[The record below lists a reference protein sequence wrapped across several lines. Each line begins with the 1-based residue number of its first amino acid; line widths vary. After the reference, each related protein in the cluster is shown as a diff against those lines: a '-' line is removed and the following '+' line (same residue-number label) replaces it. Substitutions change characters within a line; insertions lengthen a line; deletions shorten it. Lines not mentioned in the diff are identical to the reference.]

1 MVKAR
6 KLGHVVMNV
15 SDLDASLAFYTKV
28 TGAEI
33 VSHNRDARI
42 AFLSLGHQH
51 HDIAL
56 VQHATEAAPDST
68 RSGLFHMAW
77 QLADFGELQA
87 AYKELTEAG
96 IELDPIQHNITNSLY
111 MHDPDGNM
119 VELYCDRWGEE
130 GLEVLR
136 ATGPQRKTL
145 DMETGEAVGDAQ
157 EVLKAR
163 VKS

>member
-6 KLGHVVMNV
+6 KLGHIVMNV
-15 SDLDASLAFYTKV
+15 SDIDASLDFYTKV
-28 TGAEI
+28 TGAEV
-33 VSHNRDARI
+33 VSDLRDSKI
-42 AFLSLGHQH
+42 AFLSLGEQH

-68 RSGLFHMAW
+68 QSGLFHMAW
-77 QLADFGELQA
+77 QLGDFAELQA
-87 AYKELTEAG
+87 AYKELTAAG
-96 IELDPIQHNITNSLY
+96 IELEPIQHNITNSLY

-119 VELYCDRWGEE
+119 VELYCDRWGEK

-145 DMETGEAVGDAQ
+145 DMETGEAVGETQ
-157 EVLKAR
+157 ELLKAKVR
-163 VKS
+163 

>member
-15 SDLDASLAFYTKV
+15 SDLDASLDFYTRV

-33 VSHNRDARI
+33 VSYNRDARI
-42 AFLSLGHQH
+42 AFLSLGQQH

-56 VQHATEAAPDST
+56 VQHATEGVPDST

-77 QLADFGELQA
+77 QLADFAELQA
-87 AYKELTEAG
+87 AYKELTAAG

-130 GLEVLR
+130 GLEILR

-145 DMETGEAVGDAQ
+145 DMETGQAVGEAQ

-163 VKS
+163 VKA

>member
-15 SDLDASLAFYTKV
+15 SDLEASLAFYTKV

-33 VSHNRDARI
+33 VSDLRPQKI
-42 AFLSLGHQH
+42 AFLSLGEQH

-56 VQHATEAAPDST
+56 VQHATEAAPDSS

-77 QLADFGELQA
+77 QLNDFSELQA

-96 IELDPIQHNITNSLY
+96 IEIEPIQHNITNSLY
-111 MHDPDGNM
+111 MRDPDGNL
-119 VELYCDRWGEE
+119 VELYCDRWGEK

-136 ATGPQRKTL
+136 ATGPQRKAL
-145 DMETGEAVGDAQ
+145 DMETGEAVGETQ
-157 EVLKAR
+157 ELLKAR
-163 VKS
+163 

>member
-28 TGAEI
+28 TGAEV
-33 VSHNRDARI
+33 VSDLREQKI
-42 AFLSLGHQH
+42 AFLSLGEQH

-56 VQHATEAAPDST
+56 VQRATGAPPDS
-68 RSGLFHMAW
+68 SQPGLVHMAW
-77 QLADFGELQA
+77 QLGDFAELQA
-87 AYKELTEAG
+87 AHKELTEAG
-96 IELDPIQHNITNSLY
+96 IAHQPIQHNITNSLY
-111 MHDPDGNM
+111 MEDPDGNT
-119 VELYCDRWGEE
+119 VELYCDRWGEK

-136 ATGPQRKTL
+136 ATGPQRKDL

-157 EVLKAR
+157 EVLKAKVR
-163 VKS
+163 